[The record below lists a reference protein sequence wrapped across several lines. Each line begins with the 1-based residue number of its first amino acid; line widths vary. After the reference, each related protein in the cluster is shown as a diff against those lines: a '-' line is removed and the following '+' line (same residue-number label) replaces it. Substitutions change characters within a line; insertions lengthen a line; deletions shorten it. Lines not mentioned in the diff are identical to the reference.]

1 MRRPNEHSTV
11 PSGVTIGWAVKE
23 DPTEAKRE
31 LTGSKGRPINTARW
45 SAPVTFQYMGIY
57 DG

>member
-23 DPTEAKRE
+23 DPTEAGRE
-31 LTGSKGRPINTARW
+31 LTGSKVGR
-45 SAPVTFQYMGIY
+45 
-57 DG
+57 